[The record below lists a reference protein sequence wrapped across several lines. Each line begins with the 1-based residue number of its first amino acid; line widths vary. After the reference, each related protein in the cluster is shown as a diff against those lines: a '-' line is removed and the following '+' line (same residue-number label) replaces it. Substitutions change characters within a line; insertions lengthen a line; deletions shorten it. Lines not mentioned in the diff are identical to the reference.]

1 MNVLREFQKT
11 GADLFTAGL
20 NNSHSGNMSV
30 RVNRM
35 LAITRTGSMLHRL
48 DHSDIIETTIDDD
61 DSETIRASREIPVH
75 RAIFR
80 GTDADAIVHAHPAY
94 AIALSLS
101 LDHIRPVDAEGFYY
115 FPNGIPVIEVENPI
129 ASEEVGRAVVP
140 LLKTCPIVVVRGHGS
155 FAVGPTL
162 EDGLHWT
169 TSLEHSARILC
180 LHLCLRLSPNLSTN
194 LSLADRQ

>member
-30 RVNRM
+30 RLNRM

-48 DHSDIIETTIDDD
+48 EHSDIVETPIDDD
-61 DSETIRASREIPVH
+61 DLETVRASREIPVH
-75 RAIFR
+75 RAIYR
-80 GTDADAIVHAHPAY
+80 GTTADAIVHAHPAHV
-94 AIALSLS
+94 IALSFA
-101 LDHIRPVDAEGFYY
+101 LDHIRPIDAEGFYY
-115 FPNGIPVIEVENPI
+115 FPDGVPVVTVANAI
-129 ASEEVGRAVVP
+129 ASAEVGAAVVP
-140 LLKTCPIVVVRGHGS
+140 ILKTCPLVVVRGHGS
-155 FAVGPTL
+155 FAVGATL

-180 LHLCLRLSPNLSTN
+180 LHL
-194 LSLADRQ
+194 SLANRQ